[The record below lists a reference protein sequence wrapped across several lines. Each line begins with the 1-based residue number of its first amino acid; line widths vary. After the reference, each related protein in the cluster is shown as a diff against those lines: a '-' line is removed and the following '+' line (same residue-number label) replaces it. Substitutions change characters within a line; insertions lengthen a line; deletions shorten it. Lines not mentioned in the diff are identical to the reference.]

1 MKVKL
6 ILYAVTIPICWRNC
20 IANNH
25 PHYHSLFRGRN
36 IFTVQFLNCHI
47 QHKDWFLRRV
57 TLSKVNSSGE
67 EIYIT
72 FHARNVLWDQPPNLF
87 KKSTFILVYTTFAH
101 RKNNED

>member
-25 PHYHSLFRGRN
+25 PHYHSMFRRRN
-36 IFTVQFLNCHI
+36 TFTVQFLNCDI
-47 QHKDWFLRRV
+47 PRKDWFLWRV

-67 EIYIT
+67 EN
-72 FHARNVLWDQPPNLF
+72 FVSELLRLERVC
-87 KKSTFILVYTTFAH
+87 
-101 RKNNED
+101 